1 MRSLIRPNI
10 WAASAR
16 SVGSESGSAEIYA
29 QPYPSTGGK
38 WRISAEGGL
47 EPAWNRNGRELFY
60 RSGNKM
66 MAVEVVTQ
74 PTFSAEKPKMLFEGR
89 YVASQFPSTG
99 IAYDVSSDGQRFL
112 MIKETDPPSE
122 ANQINVVLNWF
133 EDLKRRV
140 PASK

>member
-1 MRSLIRPNI
+1 
-10 WAASAR
+10 
-16 SVGSESGSAEIYA
+16 
-29 QPYPSTGGK
+29 
-38 WRISAEGGL
+38 
-47 EPAWNRNGRELFY
+47 
-60 RSGNKM
+60 M

-74 PTFSAEKPKMLFEGR
+74 PTFSPGKPKMLFEGQ

-112 MIKETDPPSE
+112 MVKEIEPPRE

-140 PASK
+140 PATK